1 MANRYSLSNN
11 KRKSPIG
18 SVLKIIVELFVI
30 VIGIYLAFQLEN
42 NREAKKKT
50 ELESGYLKQLLEE
63 VGINEGELFADQEA
77 RKSQMLYL
85 KKLLETPVRQVD
97 IDTIRTALDLL
108 LMVRI
113 YSPTDA
119 VYQDLV
125 SSGNLGIIK
134 SDAIKRVLMNY
145 RRALSRVPTTEDRD
159 LKLVSEQL
167 EPYLLDKQ
175 LLSFLEP
182 HEDLEEINVSND
194 QKDRMIRQLLRD
206 RKFID
211 LVYLR
216 VHTIQDVIFFENPM
230 QWDLEAMRKLLSTE
244 LGLSDD

>member
-1 MANRYSLSNN
+1 MPNRYSLSNDR
-11 KRKSPIG
+11 RKSPLG
-18 SVLKIIVELFVI
+18 SILKIVVELFVI

-42 NREAKKKT
+42 NRESKNRAD
-50 ELESGYLKQLLEE
+50 LERNYLEQLLEE
-63 VGINEGELFADQEA
+63 VAINEGELFADQEA
-77 RKSQMLYL
+77 RKSQVIYL

-97 IDTIRTALDLL
+97 VDTIRRAVDLL
-108 LMVRI
+108 LMLRL

-134 SDAIKRVLMNY
+134 SNAFKRVLMNY
-145 RRALSRVPTTEDRD
+145 RRGLSRVPSTENRD
-159 LKLVSEQL
+159 LKLITDQL
-167 EPYLLDKQ
+167 EPYLMEKQ

-182 HEDLEEINVSND
+182 HDDMDEISISNE

-216 VHTIQDVIFFENPM
+216 VNTVQDVIFFENPM
-230 QWDLEAMRKLLSTE
+230 QWQLEAMRNLLTKE
-244 LGLSDD
+244 LGLSED

>member
-1 MANRYSLSNN
+1 M
-11 KRKSPIG
+11 
-18 SVLKIIVELFVI
+18 VLRLLLELAVI

-42 NREAKKKT
+42 NREANNKT
-50 ELESGYLKQLLEE
+50 KLERSYLEQLLEE
-63 VGINEGELFADQEA
+63 VAINEGELFADQDA
-77 RKSQMLYL
+77 RKNQVLYL
-85 KKLLETPVRQVD
+85 KKLLETPIRQVD
-97 IDTIRTALDLL
+97 ADTIRKAMDLL
-108 LMVRI
+108 LMIRL

-134 SDAIKRVLMNY
+134 SDAIKNVLMKY
-145 RRALSRVPTTEDRD
+145 RRGLSRVPSTENRD
-159 LKLVSEQL
+159 LKLVTDQL
-167 EPYLLDKQ
+167 EPYLIEKQ
-175 LLSFLEP
+175 LLSFIEP
-182 HEDLEEINVSND
+182 HDDLDEINISVE

-216 VHTIQDVIFFENPM
+216 VNAVQDVIFFENPM
-230 QWDLEAMRKLLSTE
+230 QWHLEAMRNLLSEE